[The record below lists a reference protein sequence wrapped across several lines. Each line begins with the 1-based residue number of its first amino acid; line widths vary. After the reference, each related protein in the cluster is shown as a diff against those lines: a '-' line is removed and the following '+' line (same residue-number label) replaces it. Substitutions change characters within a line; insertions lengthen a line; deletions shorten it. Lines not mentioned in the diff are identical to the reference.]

1 MTHSSSHIII
11 EVADQMKDLADRLE
25 HLTDEQREKV
35 LKIVEKAR
43 KDLAK
48 VED

>member
-1 MTHSSSHIII
+1 MTHKSSHVI
-11 EVADQMKDLADRLE
+11 VSFADQMKDLADRLE

-48 VED
+48 VE